1 SEPISPLS
9 SLATLSHKPVAGSSS
24 FGRPLKL
31 VAASSSS
38 RPQALSPPQARRH
51 LKLTSPPQARCRVEL
66 ASLLQA
72 HRCLKLASPLQA
84 HCRSS
89 SLALY
94 HSSVSASARVFH
106 QRLLHLSAYES
117 AMNGRQKVEKKELL
131 QLGAPEIVPDY
142 LILSVDDL
150 ADQIAEV
157 LNFFGLSAVMCMG
170 VAVGA
175 YILTLFAMKV
185 LSASPLLVLSA
196 KGYTGDKENLGKCE
210 QVYFRAKVI
219 FGLNALAVRTLQ
231 CGSAVGPWN
240 SSNAESFI
248 CYTVRKNYS
257 IAGWEFGKCM
267 LPDCIYAKVAS
278 ISVMNCAGVEL
289 EQIGIRHKPL
299 IIAPGGFYDA
309 NWFQEF
315 VNKSGKSV
323 DVVSHHIYNLGAGVD
338 EHLIER
344 ILDPSYL
351 DGVASTF
358 SGLKNILQ
366 KSATKAKAWVGEA
379 GGAYNN
385 GHHLVFDAFV
395 YSFWY
400 LDQLGMS
407 TVMTPEHTADKVW
420 LEETMDNLLKL
431 TDTRASNNKMTLMH
445 YLCKVLADRL
455 PGLLDFH
462 LDLVSLEAA
471 TK

>member
-1 SEPISPLS
+1 MWNFFNFRHSIEAPQAYTESEPISTLS
-9 SLATLSHKPVAGSSS
+9 SLATLSLKPVAGSSS

-31 VAASSSS
+31 VAASSFVAPSNSS
-38 RPQALSPPQARRH
+38 RPQALSPPQARRR
-51 LKLTSPPQARCRVEL
+51 LKLTSPPQARVA
-66 ASLLQA
+66 ASSSSP
-72 HRCLKLASPLQA
+72 LKLS
-84 HCRSS
+84 
-89 SLALY
+89 
-94 HSSVSASARVFH
+94 SARVFH
-106 QRLLHLSAYES
+106 QRLLRLSAY
-117 AMNGRQKVEKKELL
+117 
-131 QLGAPEIVPDY
+131 LGAPKIVPDY
-142 LILSVDDL
+142 PILSVDDL

-170 VAVGA
+170 VAAGA

-185 LSASPLLVLSA
+185 LSAFPLLVLSA
-196 KGYTGDKENLGKCE
+196 KVSHLADTLVTENLGKYE
-210 QVYFRAKVI
+210 LRNVSADQYASDIAALRNIFHDVYR
-219 FGLNALAVRTLQ
+219 
-231 CGSAVGPWN
+231 
-240 SSNAESFI
+240 
-248 CYTVRKNYS
+248 
-257 IAGWEFGKCM
+257 
-267 LPDCIYAKVAS
+267 
-278 ISVMNCAGVEL
+278 
-289 EQIGIRHKPL
+289 GIRHKPL

-385 GHHLVFDAFV
+385 GHHLVSDAFV

-407 TVMTPEHTADKVW
+407 TVYDTRTYCRQSLVGGNYGLLNTSTFVPNPDYYS
-420 LEETMDNLLKL
+420 LLKL

-445 YLCKVLADRL
+445 YLCKVLADRS

-471 TK
+471 TKVMIYAWLEKENYSTANC